1 MTPARDR
8 PDSPR
13 PDRTRGRGRPATPV
27 LSPAKI
33 TAAAMALI
41 EDRGYRALTMAAL
54 ARELRVSPS
63 ALYNHV
69 TAKQD
74 LLRWIQDHVNEG
86 IDASGFASEP
96 WDVAL
101 ERWARSYRE
110 AYARHAPLVPVIAVA
125 PVAGAPHTIAMYERV
140 AAGLRA
146 GGWPA
151 AAVVD
156 VIVAVESFVL
166 GSALDATSP
175 PDIFDVGDL
184 AAAGAGLRR
193 GGGGAAATSDPAAA
207 AFDVGLAAL
216 LDGLRARLARLQAR
230 DVE

>member
-8 PDSPR
+8 PESSR
-13 PDRTRGRGRPATPV
+13 PDRARRRGRPATPV

-41 EDRGYRALTMAAL
+41 ESRGYRALTMAAL

-69 TAKQD
+69 RAKQD

-86 IDASGFASEP
+86 IDASGFATEP

-101 ERWARSYRE
+101 ERWARSYRD

-125 PVAGAPHTIAMYERV
+125 PVAGATHTIAMYERV
-140 AAGLRA
+140 AAGLQT

-151 AAVVD
+151 EAVVD

-166 GSALDATSP
+166 ASALDATSP

-184 AAAGAGLRR
+184 ASTAPVF
-193 GGGGAAATSDPAAA
+193 AAAVAARRADDPAGA
-207 AFDVGLAAL
+207 AFDVGLTAL
-216 LDGLRARLARLQAR
+216 LEGLRARLARLQP
-230 DVE
+230 